1 MQRIRIPKLLK
12 VTIVAANIALLVGRE
27 PLYAAP
33 PAQTACPG
41 GAGQTGFL
49 SIPDTI
55 SIEWQERLRRA
66 TDPSCQ
72 PAWPAPDDLEGW
84 RALQQTREAARMPA
98 ADAALAR
105 YQPTIDVTEI
115 AGVPVLDIK
124 PREWRDDGKVLVY
137 AHGGGYVFFSSQSA
151 LNAVAP
157 LADLSGLRV
166 ISVDYTLAPV
176 GKWDQVTDQVAAV
189 LLGLASAGYRAQDIA
204 IYGDSAGGALAAGAI
219 LKLRDRGHPMPAA
232 IVLWSPGAD
241 ITNRGDTH
249 ATLLRADP
257 TVVYEQQNRNA
268 AAAYADPSDQQNPY
282 VSPVY
287 ADFSGGFPP
296 TLIQGGTKEV
306 LLSSFVRLYRAL
318 DAAGMPAA
326 LDLYEGMPHVFQ
338 HMLPDAPESRLA
350 LEKTRRFLDVHL
362 GR

>member
-1 MQRIRIPKLLK
+1 MKRNRVPTLRTAVFL
-12 VTIVAANIALLVGRE
+12 AASVSALLARG

-33 PAQTACPG
+33 PEQAQCSAA
-41 GAGQTGFL
+41 AGRAGFV
-49 SIPDTI
+49 SVPDTI
-55 SIEWQERLRRA
+55 SPEWQERLRRA

-84 RALQQTREAARMPA
+84 RVLQQAREAARMPA

-105 YQPTIDVTEI
+105 YQPTIEATEI

-124 PREWRDDGKVLVY
+124 PRDWRDDGKVLVY
-137 AHGGGYVFFSSQSA
+137 AHGGGYVFFSSRSS

-157 LADLSGLRV
+157 LADLTGLRV

-176 GKWDQVTDQVAAV
+176 GKWDQVTDQIAV
-189 LLGLASAGYRAQDIA
+189 VLQGLVSAGYRPQDIA
-204 IYGDSAGGALAAGAI
+204 VYGDSAGGALAAAGA
-219 LKLRDRGHPMPAA
+219 LKMRDRGLGMPAA
-232 IVLWSPGAD
+232 VVLWSPWAD
-241 ITNRGDTH
+241 ITERGDTT

-257 TVVYEQQNRNA
+257 IMVYDGYSRNA
-268 AAAYADPSDQQNPY
+268 AAAYADPSEQRHPY
-282 VSPVY
+282 ISPVY

-296 TLIQGGTKEV
+296 TLIQGGTKEI

-318 DAAGMPAA
+318 DMAGMPAT

-338 HMLPDAPESRLA
+338 HMLPEAPEARIA
-350 LEKTRRFLDVHL
+350 LGKMRKFLDAHL